1 MACHWPNAMNMRHS
15 SLLDDKKVPAF
26 RIQAL
31 EAFDGNDVFQERI
44 PLRLNHYEFIWIKKG
59 VGSLTVDFQD
69 YMLSENAIYCLA
81 PGQWR
86 IVNPA
91 DTLEGYYISLSA
103 DFYFTVRG
111 EVDYFFLIERLT
123 RGRNIMLLMP
133 ENERLYELND
143 IIQLMKKE
151 YDRNALSRID
161 ILSGFLR
168 VFMLYIC
175 QNLGINRY
183 KFKLDEKSE
192 KVMEFLT
199 LVKKNFQTKKMVAHY
214 ASEMAL
220 SPSYLNNIVK
230 KISGF
235 SASYHIQQC
244 IILEAKRQI
253 VSEKVR
259 MKELA
264 YSLGFYDSAHFS
276 KYFKNKCGMNFSSF
290 RNDLNKV

>member
-1 MACHWPNAMNMRHS
+1 MNMRS
-15 SLLDDKKVPAF
+15 SIISDDKKVPAF

-31 EAFDGNDVFQERI
+31 ETFDGKDLFQEGT
-44 PLRLNHYEFIWIKKG
+44 PLQLGHYEFIWIKKG
-59 VGSLTVDFQD
+59 LGSLTVDVQD
-69 YMLSENAIYCLA
+69 YMFSENVIYFLV

-86 IVNPA
+86 TLNQT

-103 DFYFTVRG
+103 DFFFTVNG
-111 EVDYFFLIERLT
+111 EIDYIFLIDKLT

-133 ENERLYELND
+133 ESERVYELND

-161 ILSGFLR
+161 ILSGFLK
-168 VFMLYIC
+168 VFMLYISK
-175 QNLGINRY
+175 NLSINRY

-192 KVMEFLT
+192 KVMKFLT
-199 LVKKNFQTKKMVAHY
+199 LVKRNFQTKRMVADY

-220 SPSYLNNIVK
+220 SPSYLNNLVK

-253 VSEKVR
+253 VTEKVR
-259 MKELA
+259 MKELV
-264 YSLGFYDSAHFS
+264 YSLGFYDCAHFS
-276 KYFKNKCGMNFSSF
+276 KYFKNKCGMSFSSF